1 MASNVGLPE
10 GFEVEYSPSGLPEG
24 FEVVEPFKGIDLT
37 PSGLAHQA
45 SNILAAP
52 FIAAKEGVGLKEA
65 YDIGN
70 RRLEEFNKM
79 KEQKHPL
86 LHKMDKLNDYA
97 FDTAVYSKLPFLR
110 AGAGANLATKGAVGL
125 GNAAIQGGIP
135 GLLEGAKEGQ
145 ALEGAGVGT
154 GIAGAINAIAPRG
167 LKFINEATRKALEN
181 PAFQKATA
189 KTLQAFTSVPED
201 YTKLALEKELAGN
214 SILNGVFDA
223 DTAYRPI
230 EQKLRE
236 AKGMLPTD
244 ADFGQEFYKQGQ
256 KAIAGIEKL
265 QADAGQKIQD
275 VLGNISK
282 KQGVNIEPLRNKIQR
297 NIESYAMGGD
307 YNPVKVKARKD
318 IQNVYDALGIK
329 SQAEKVEDVANYLN
343 NEKLS
348 SAEALRGGFDK
359 EKEDIAFSVLAQA
372 TGKDKKWLKSQLNAA
387 MPKMSTQKRQEF
399 IQELLDGTADK
410 IDNIDPSWAQ
420 YFPELNSY
428 NLQGEGAKG
437 EEIARNMF
445 DRIMGK
451 NYISSLATPE
461 ELAINQANKQYDDLL
476 GRLAQNPT
484 KQGYNK
490 AFEEIPSVVQNL
502 DETTAQMYIDKLGQN
517 IADVENILNPQVKPI
532 DLHNL
537 KETLYD
543 TANYETAGGIRNNA
557 LKGMANDINQYLRN
571 LYPEYRKPNDAFAT
585 LKNVEYAL
593 GGPAGINA
601 NTIGG
606 KLSNYG
612 SKSNIESGLDNRL
625 KAVNDIL
632 PPEYQFLKN
641 TKDTIKSRD
650 EIREINRL
658 INGQYERNPKL
669 LANRTDEAFENALTN
684 LQTKTGIN
692 FIDDLNATRAREA
705 LEKWFPGQG
714 GGSGSE
720 QGFGNLLRTSL
731 VGGLPTAA
739 ALTHNPA
746 TLFGLLSV
754 SPKFTA
760 QGTIKNLGRLYNTDL
775 SKYLNPEVRKILT
788 PMLIQGVYNE

>member
-1 MASNVGLPE
+1 ME
-10 GFEVEYSPSGLPEG
+10 QEH
-24 FEVVEPFKGIDLT
+24 PFL
-37 PSGLAHQA
+37 
-45 SNILAAP
+45 
-52 FIAAKEGVGLKEA
+52 
-65 YDIGN
+65 
-70 RRLEEFNKM
+70 NKVN
-79 KEQKHPL
+79 
-86 LHKMDKLNDYA
+86 KLQDFA
-97 FDTAVYSKLPFLR
+97 VDTAVYSKLPMLR
-110 AGAGANLATKGAVGL
+110 GGGLARGV
-125 GNAAIQGGIP
+125 GNAVIQGGVP

-154 GIAGAINAIAPRG
+154 AVAGGVNAVAPRG
-167 LKFINEATRKALEN
+167 LKFISEATQKALEN
-181 PAFQKATA
+181 PTLQKGVA
-189 KTLQAFTSVPED
+189 KILQAFTSVPED
-201 YTKLALEKELAGN
+201 YSRLALERELAGD
-214 SILNGVFDA
+214 SILKGKFDA
-223 DTAYRPI
+223 DTAYQPI
-230 EQKLRE
+230 ERKLRE
-236 AKGMLPTD
+236 AKEMLPTD

-256 KAIAGIEKL
+256 KAIQGMEKL
-265 QADAGQKIQD
+265 KNEAGQNIQD
-275 VLGNISK
+275 VLGKISQK
-282 KQGVNIEPLRNKIQR
+282 EAIDINPLRNRIQR
-297 NIESYAMGGD
+297 TVEGFAQGGD
-307 YNPVKVKARKD
+307 YNPAIAKAGKD
-318 IQNVYDALGIK
+318 ISNTYEVLGIK
-329 SQAEKVEDVANYLN
+329 PEEAKLKEVANYIN
-343 NEKLS
+343 KEKLGS
-348 SAEALRGGFDK
+348 GSAIGGKLDK

-410 IDNIDPSWAQ
+410 IDNLDPAWMQ
-420 YFPELNSY
+420 HFPELNAY
-428 NLQGEGAKG
+428 NTTGAGAKG

-451 NYISSLATPE
+451 NYTSSLATPE
-461 ELAINQANKQYDDLL
+461 ELMINQANQNYDTLISKL
-476 GRLAQNPT
+476 GLNPN

-490 AFEEIPSVVQNL
+490 AFEDLPNVIANM

-517 IADVENILNPQVKPI
+517 VADINNIMNPQVKPI

-571 LYPEYRKPNDAFAT
+571 KFPEYRKPNDVFSAI
-585 LKNVEYAL
+585 KDVENAL
-593 GGPAGINA
+593 GGSAGISP

-612 SKSNIESGLDNRL
+612 AKGNIESGLDNRI

-632 PPEYQFLKN
+632 PQEYQFLKD
-641 TKDTIKSRD
+641 TKNTIKARD

-658 INGQYERNPKL
+658 INGQYERNPRL
-669 LANRTDEAFENALTN
+669 LANRTDEAFENALN
-684 LQTKTGIN
+684 DLQKKTGIN
-692 FIDDLNATRAREA
+692 FMDELNATRAREA

-746 TLFGLLSV
+746 ALFGLLSV
-754 SPKFTA
+754 SPKFA
-760 QGTIKNLGRLYNTDL
+760 GQGTIKNLGRLYNTDL
-775 SKYLNPEVRKILT
+775 SKYLSPEVLRVLNPVLT
-788 PMLIQGVYNE
+788 QGAVE